1 MVLQSSNRPPLRSRG
16 GGSRSETEGSSFK
29 KDSLAFLFLALISC
43 FSHAE
48 WHSDNRAIMGT
59 SVSVEL
65 WADDNQTAQVAIEAV
80 MQEMTRIDQT
90 MSPYIETSE
99 LALIN
104 REATQHPVKISAEM
118 MHLLKTSK
126 HYSEI
131 SYGTFDITFASVGY
145 LYDYRNHIKPT
156 DAQIESHLN
165 AIDYRS
171 MKLDE
176 KARTVHFLKTGMR
189 IDLGGIAKGYAVD
202 RGAEILLA
210 RGIKNAI
217 VTAGGD
223 SRIIGDR
230 RGRPWMVGIKNPR
243 EENKSAVALPL
254 TDTAISTSGD
264 YERYFMD
271 GERRVHHIIN
281 PKTGKSATGVRSV
294 SVLAPRGIDTDALTK
309 PLFILGVQRGMEII
323 DKIPGVDAIV
333 IDDQGQMF
341 YSKNLAP
348 PSR

>member
-1 MVLQSSNRPPLRSRG
+1 ML
-16 GGSRSETEGSSFK
+16 
-29 KDSLAFLFLALISC
+29 LFAAMRKYMALVIVC
-43 FSHAE
+43 MTVVQAHAE
-48 WHSDNRAIMGT
+48 WYSDKRAIMGT
-59 SVSVEL
+59 SISVEL
-65 WADDNQTAQVAIEAV
+65 WAGDDKTAQAAIEAV

-104 REATQHPVKISAEM
+104 REATQHPMKISTEM
-118 MHLLKTSK
+118 MHLLKTSI
-126 HYSEI
+126 HYSEV
-131 SYGTFDITFASVGY
+131 SHGAFDITFASVGY
-145 LYDYRNHIKPT
+145 MYDYRNHIEPT
-156 DAQIESHLN
+156 DAQIASHLN

-176 KARTVHFLKTGMR
+176 KAGTVHFMKPGMR

-202 RGAEILLA
+202 QGAEILLA
-210 RGIKNAI
+210 RGINNAI

-223 SRIIGDR
+223 SRILGDR

-271 GERRVHHIIN
+271 GDRRVHHIIN

-294 SVLAPRGIDTDALTK
+294 SVLAPHGIDTDALTK

-348 PSR
+348 PSK

>member
-1 MVLQSSNRPPLRSRG
+1 MVLAALR
-16 GGSRSETEGSSFK
+16 K
-29 KDSLAFLFLALISC
+29 NVFLIIVAIAAASA
-43 FSHAE
+43 HAE
-48 WHSDNRAIMGT
+48 WYSDKRAIMGT
-59 SVSVEL
+59 AVSVEL
-65 WADDNQTAQVAIEAV
+65 WADDDKTAQAAIEAV

-104 REATQHPVKISAEM
+104 REATQHPLKISAEM
-118 MHLLKTSK
+118 MHLLKTSV
-126 HYSEI
+126 HYSEV
-131 SYGTFDITFASVGY
+131 SHGAFDITFASVGY
-145 LYDYRNHIKPT
+145 MYDYRNHIKPT
-156 DAQIESHLN
+156 DAQIASHLS

-171 MKLDE
+171 MQLDE
-176 KARTVHFLKTGMR
+176 KAGTVHFLKPGMR

-202 RGAEILLA
+202 QGADILLA

-223 SRIIGDR
+223 SRIVGDR

-348 PSR
+348 PSH

>member
-1 MVLQSSNRPPLRSRG
+1 MQRSIEFAYFFIAMLFVSN
-16 GGSRSETEGSSFK
+16 
-29 KDSLAFLFLALISC
+29 A
-43 FSHAE
+43 HAE
-48 WHSDNRAIMGT
+48 WYSDKRAIMGT
-59 SVSVEL
+59 AVSVEL
-65 WADDNQTAQVAIEAV
+65 WADDDKTAHDAIEAV
-80 MQEMTRIDQT
+80 MQEMTHIDQT

-118 MHLLKTSK
+118 LLLLKTSI
-126 HYSEI
+126 HYSEV
-131 SYGTFDITFASVGY
+131 SHGAFDISFASVGY
-145 LYDYRNHIKPT
+145 MYDYRNHIKPS
-156 DAQIESHLN
+156 DAQIASHLN

-171 MKLDE
+171 IKLD
-176 KARTVHFLKTGMR
+176 AGASTVQFMKPGMR
-189 IDLGGIAKGYAVD
+189 IDLGGIAKGYSVD
-202 RGAEILLA
+202 QGAEILRA

-223 SRIIGDR
+223 SRILGDH
-230 RGRPWMVGIKNPR
+230 RGRPWMVGIKDPR
-243 EENKSAVALPL
+243 AENKSAVMLPL
-254 TDTAISTSGD
+254 ADTAISTSGD

-281 PKTGKSATGVRSV
+281 PKTGKSALGIRSV
-294 SVLAPRGIDTDALTK
+294 SVLAPHGIDTDALTK

-333 IDDQGQMF
+333 IDDQGQLF

-348 PSR
+348 PAE

>member
-1 MVLQSSNRPPLRSRG
+1 M
-16 GGSRSETEGSSFK
+16 FK
-29 KDSLAFLFLALISC
+29 CALFAACMIAT
-43 FSHAE
+43 FAHAE
-48 WHSDNRAIMGT
+48 WYSDKRAIMGT
-59 SVSVEL
+59 SISVEL
-65 WADDNQTAQVAIEAV
+65 WTDDDKAAHAAIEAV
-80 MQEMTRIDQT
+80 MQEMTRIDRT

-118 MHLLKTSK
+118 MHLLKTSI
-126 HYSEI
+126 HYSEV
-131 SYGTFDITFASVGY
+131 SHGAFDITFASVGY
-145 LYDYRNHIKPT
+145 LYDYRNHIEPS
-156 DAQIESHLN
+156 DAQIANHLN

-171 MKLDE
+171 MTLDE
-176 KARTVHFLKTGMR
+176 KASTVQFMKPGMR

-202 RGAEILLA
+202 QGAEILFA

-223 SRIIGDR
+223 SRILGDR
-230 RGRPWMVGIKNPR
+230 RGRPWIVGIKNPR
-243 EENKSAVALPL
+243 DENKSAVALPL

-281 PKTGKSATGVRSV
+281 PKTGKSAVGVRSV

-333 IDDQGQMF
+333 IDDEGQMF

-348 PSR
+348 PSL

>member
-1 MVLQSSNRPPLRSRG
+1 M
-16 GGSRSETEGSSFK
+16 FK
-29 KDSLAFLFLALISC
+29 YALFAACMIAT
-43 FSHAE
+43 FAHAE
-48 WHSDNRAIMGT
+48 WYSDKRAIMGT
-59 SVSVEL
+59 SISVEL
-65 WADDNQTAQVAIEAV
+65 WADDDKAARAAIEAV
-80 MQEMTRIDQT
+80 MQEMTRIDRT

-118 MHLLKTSK
+118 MHLLKTSI
-126 HYSEI
+126 HYSEV
-131 SYGTFDITFASVGY
+131 SHGAFDITFASVGY
-145 LYDYRNHIKPT
+145 LYDYRNHIEPS
-156 DAQIESHLN
+156 DAQIANHLN

-171 MKLDE
+171 MTLDE
-176 KARTVHFLKTGMR
+176 KASTVQFMKPGMR

-202 RGAEILLA
+202 QGAEILFA

-223 SRIIGDR
+223 SRILGDR
-230 RGRPWMVGIKNPR
+230 RGRPWIVGIKNPR
-243 EENKSAVALPL
+243 DENKSAVALPL

-281 PKTGKSATGVRSV
+281 PKTGKSAVGVRSV

-333 IDDQGQMF
+333 IDDEGQMF

-348 PSR
+348 PSL

>member
-1 MVLQSSNRPPLRSRG
+1 MRSAPIALAV
-16 GGSRSETEGSSFK
+16 SFIALIALIFGSS
-29 KDSLAFLFLALISC
+29 AR
-43 FSHAE
+43 AE
-48 WHSDNRAIMGT
+48 WYSASRAIMGT
-59 SVSVEL
+59 AVSVEL
-65 WADDNQTAQVAIEAV
+65 WADDDKTAQAAIEAV
-80 MQEMTRIDQT
+80 MQEMVRIDRA

-104 REATQHPVKISAEM
+104 REAARHPVKISAEM
-118 MHLLKTSK
+118 LRLLQTSL
-126 HYSEI
+126 HYSAVSRGAFDI
-131 SYGTFDITFASVGY
+131 SYASVGY
-145 LYDYRNHIKPT
+145 LYDYRNHIEPSA
-156 DAQIESHLN
+156 AQIASQLN

-171 MKLDE
+171 IKLNDS
-176 KARTVHFLKTGMR
+176 ARTVQFMKPGMR

-202 RGAEILLA
+202 QGADILRA

-223 SRIIGDR
+223 SHIVGDH
-230 RGRPWMVGIKNPR
+230 RGRPWLVGIKDPR
-243 EENKSAVALPL
+243 AENKSAVVLPL
-254 TDTAISTSGD
+254 SDTAMSTSGD
-264 YERYFMD
+264 YERFFMD

-281 PKTGKSATGVRSV
+281 PKTGRSATGIRSV

-333 IDDQGQMF
+333 IDDKGELF

-348 PSR
+348 PSK